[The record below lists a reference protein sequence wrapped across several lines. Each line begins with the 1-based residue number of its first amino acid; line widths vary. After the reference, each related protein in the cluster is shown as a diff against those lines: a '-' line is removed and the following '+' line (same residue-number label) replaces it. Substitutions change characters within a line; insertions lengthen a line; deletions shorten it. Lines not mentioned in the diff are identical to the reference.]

1 MKSLFTNLFLISF
14 AFGVTSCSSNS
25 DENNSQEAV
34 DVVAEELVEETTIDN
49 VFYQMPTPNELFAV
63 LKNNDAPFN
72 KEILNDVSNT
82 EKYLTKF
89 SKALNFGVFTA
100 DLAYATSQGSFEDAS
115 SLFGVVKTLSK
126 DLEIENAIDKV
137 IFERL
142 KENLDNSNADSLF
155 YLSNETYY
163 SAFSYLEEND
173 RKDVLAM
180 IAVGGWIEGLN
191 IILNLEPYSE
201 DSEICQRI
209 ADQKLTLE
217 NLLIFISD
225 IENDKLTDLVSDL
238 AVIEEIFN
246 QDSEDSNNES
256 NEAEVVNSMNE
267 DGIMVF
273 GGGNSV
279 TLSNSQFDQ
288 LKSTVMDLRTSIIE
302 GN

>member
-1 MKSLFTNLFLISF
+1 
-14 AFGVTSCSSNS
+14 
-25 DENNSQEAV
+25 
-34 DVVAEELVEETTIDN
+34 
-49 VFYQMPTPNELFAV
+49 
-63 LKNNDAPFN
+63 
-72 KEILNDVSNT
+72 
-82 EKYLTKF
+82 
-89 SKALNFGVFTA
+89 
-100 DLAYATSQGSFEDAS
+100 
-115 SLFGVVKTLSK
+115 
-126 DLEIENAIDKV
+126 
-137 IFERL
+137 
-142 KENLDNSNADSLF
+142 
-155 YLSNETYY
+155 
-163 SAFSYLEEND
+163 
-173 RKDVLAM
+173 
-180 IAVGGWIEGLN
+180 LN

-217 NLLIFISD
+217 NLLIFVSE

-256 NEAEVVNSMNE
+256 NETEVVNSTNE

-288 LKSTVMDLRTSIIE
+288 LKSTVMDLRTSIVE